1 MTKCDLFV
9 AVWLVLVLYTT
20 RRVEGGIQEKLQEP
34 VMAYQKDSG
43 ALLSCSRTSITRT
56 PGDNST

>member
-9 AVWLVLVLYTT
+9 AVWLVLVFYTT
-20 RRVEGGIQEKLQEP
+20 RRVEGGIREKLQEP

-43 ALLSCSRTSITRT
+43 ALLIELQQNL
-56 PGDNST
+56 DNSNPRR